1 LAQSYTSITQNRSV
15 RVLGRRSDRYGGGR
29 DSHAPDNIY
38 VEYPLPLLLW
48 QTRAGFDLL
57 GQLAQGIEQQIKL
70 GLAVGG
76 SYVQDYDANNL
87 LVDYCEMV
95 VQYDP
100 GDGRPP
106 QRTTVLVA
114 LGGFHRGG
122 RRPVFFQFAANP
134 GRCCR
139 TLTTRCRDGGSVD
152 GDVSRRG
159 DPSDRPGRASSGG
172 GAVRICALIF
182 AIE

>member
-1 LAQSYTSITQNRSV
+1 MAQSYTVITQNRSV
-15 RVLGRRSDRYGGGR
+15 CVLGPTEVIDTEEVGILT
-29 DSHAPDNIY
+29 HPTNIY

-57 GQLAQGIEQQIKL
+57 GQLAQGIEQQISS

-106 QRTTVLVA
+106 QRTTVLVPLEA
-114 LGGFHRGG
+114 FIAAGGDPF
-122 RRPVFFQFAANP
+122 FFQFAANP
-134 GRCCR
+134 AQMLSDAYD
-139 TLTTRCRDGGSVD
+139 TLVAT
-152 GDVSRRG
+152 
-159 DPSDRPGRASSGG
+159 A
-172 GAVRICALIF
+172 GA
-182 AIE
+182 